1 MHYSTC
7 FRIYYIRGM
16 LLIIS
21 ECDDYHHKVEV
32 IKELCFTSEHT
43 CNMLIFYDFIC
54 YLLQG

>member
-1 MHYSTC
+1 
-7 FRIYYIRGM
+7 M